1 MLLHPL
7 RLASA
12 LLLPRQA
19 DSLTGAHRSH
29 TTPAGVNRCAEG
41 AVRRPT
47 ATFVWIQSHKSVT
60 EWCNKPTSCRAENR
74 PILDFH

>member
-7 RLASA
+7 WLASA
-12 LLLPRQA
+12 LLLAWQA

-41 AVRRPT
+41 EVRRPT
-47 ATFVWIQSHKSVT
+47 ATFVWTQSHKIVT
-60 EWCNKPTSCRAENR
+60 DGVIKRLPV
-74 PILDFH
+74 L